1 MSLQTTS
8 LPTPF
13 SFPHTPSVMM
23 NGRMELGESRPM
35 FYDRTTENPL
45 NLSFNP
51 SSFNTS
57 TSTPSFLNS
66 NNMATNNIDTS
77 NNVATSNNVV
87 TNNVATNLS
96 NTIEEKTYNINSI
109 LLTGGIIGI
118 LLCFIV
124 LTLVKVTRHPKIE
137 GLNRS

>member
-1 MSLQTTS
+1 
-8 LPTPF
+8 
-13 SFPHTPSVMM
+13 MM

-45 NLSFNP
+45 NLSLNP

-57 TSTPSFLNS
+57 TS
-66 NNMATNNIDTS
+66 
-77 NNVATSNNVV
+77 
-87 TNNVATNLS
+87 NNVATNLS

-124 LTLVKVTRHPKIE
+124 LTLVKVTRHPNPK
-137 GLNRS
+137 S

>member
-1 MSLQTTS
+1 MS

-13 SFPHTPSVMM
+13 SFPYTPSVMM
-23 NGRMELGESRPM
+23 NGRMEFGESRPM

-66 NNMATNNIDTS
+66 NNMATNNF
-77 NNVATSNNVV
+77 AT
-87 TNNVATNLS
+87 TNNVETNNIATHLS

-124 LTLVKVTRHPKIE
+124 LTLVKVTPHHKIE
-137 GLNRS
+137 SLNRSSVNRF

>member
-1 MSLQTTS
+1 
-8 LPTPF
+8 
-13 SFPHTPSVMM
+13 MM
-23 NGRMELGESRPM
+23 NGRMELGVSRPM
-35 FYDRTTENPL
+35 FYVRTTENPL

-51 SSFNTS
+51 SFNTS
-57 TSTPSFLNS
+57 TSTPSYLNS
-66 NNMATNNIDTS
+66 NNMATNNMATNNMAT
-77 NNVATSNNVV
+77 NNVVTNNVV

>member
-51 SSFNTS
+51 SFKTS

-66 NNMATNNIDTS
+66 NNMATNNMAT
-77 NNVATSNNVV
+77 NNVATNNVA

>member
-51 SSFNTS
+51 SFNTS

-66 NNMATNNIDTS
+66 NNMATNN
-77 NNVATSNNVV
+77 VA

-124 LTLVKVTRHPKIE
+124 LTLVKVTPHPKIE
-137 GLNRS
+137 SLNRF

>member
-35 FYDRTTENPL
+35 LYDRTTENPL

-51 SSFNTS
+51 SFNTS

-66 NNMATNNIDTS
+66 NNMATNNVAT
-77 NNVATSNNVV
+77 NNVATNNVV